1 MFNALIQSGTESG
14 GGMPAANLGV
24 SLVLTVVFIASN
36 WRVFSKAGEPG
47 WAAIVPIYN
56 ILVLLRIAGKPA
68 WWIILLIILLS
79 KANRTATNRSTST
92 ISHHHRTI
100 KDAFWSTQHQVTHL
114 KLHLSWISYARCDV
128 SKISVDCSS
137 CFGWRWERK
146 V

>member
-47 WAAIVPIYN
+47 WAAIVPIYK

-68 WWIILLIILLS
+68 WWIILLIIPVANLIAGIIVSVALARRFGKGTGFGVGLALLPM
-79 KANRTATNRSTST
+79 
-92 ISHHHRTI
+92 IFFPI
-100 KDAFWSTQHQVTHL
+100 LGFG
-114 KLHLSWISYARCDV
+114 
-128 SKISVDCSS
+128 SS
-137 CFGWRWERK
+137 QLTGAPAGAA
-146 V
+146 VY